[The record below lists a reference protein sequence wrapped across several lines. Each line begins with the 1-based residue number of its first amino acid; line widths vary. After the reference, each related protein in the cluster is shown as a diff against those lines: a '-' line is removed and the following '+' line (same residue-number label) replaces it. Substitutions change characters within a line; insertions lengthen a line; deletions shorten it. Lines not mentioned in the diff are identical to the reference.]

1 MAFRKSS
8 RFGNARTVHKRG
20 ASIARDA
27 GLVGNNTEIASAIQ
41 ERLASR
47 IPDLLDAIVDY
58 VLDNLGSILESLN
71 LKEELFV
78 LQEKIENSKINSDKD
93 KLRVV
98 SSSEPPTV
106 NNNSP
111 VESSDTSGFGSD
123 ILKEKNNAK

>member
-1 MAFRKSS
+1 M
-8 RFGNARTVHKRG
+8 
-20 ASIARDA
+20 
-27 GLVGNNTEIASAIQ
+27 VGNNTEIASAIQ

-71 LKEELFV
+71 LKEELSV

>member
-8 RFGNARTVHKRG
+8 RFGNARNVHKHS
-20 ASIARDA
+20 ASIARDTR
-27 GLVGNNTEIASAIQ
+27 LVGNNIEIASAIQ

-58 VLDNLGSILESLN
+58 VLDNLGGILESLN
-71 LKEELFV
+71 LKEELSV
-78 LQEKIENSKINSDKD
+78 LHQKIENSKINSDKD

-98 SSSEPPTV
+98 SPSDSSTV
-106 NNNSP
+106 DNDSP
-111 VESSDTSGFGSD
+111 VGSSDTSGFGSD